1 MESSKRERAKSSVME
16 EIKSVL
22 EFENKI
28 VVNVELF
35 SNAVLQADGTTM
47 A

>member
-1 MESSKRERAKSSVME
+1 MVNSTLERAKSRE
-16 EIKSVL
+16 KIKAVL
-22 EFENKI
+22 ESEHKI